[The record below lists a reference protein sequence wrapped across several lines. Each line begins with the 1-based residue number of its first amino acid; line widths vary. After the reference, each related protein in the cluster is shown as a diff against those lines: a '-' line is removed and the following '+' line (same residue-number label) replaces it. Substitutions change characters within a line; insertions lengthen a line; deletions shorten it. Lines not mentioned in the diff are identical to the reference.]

1 MELLGN
7 SSFLIEQLMNAIMLG
22 CIYTLVA
29 VGFSLF
35 FGVLDVVVFC
45 SGDIAVFG
53 TFSLMGAY
61 MIFETAGL
69 TSMLPMPVWMMLLMG
84 VAAILCAGL
93 GVFTYLSS
101 IRPFEK
107 SSSLMPLLS
116 TIALGV
122 VIREAIGLF
131 FPLGRNPQRFPR
143 LIPNGSFGGHAL
155 LSYRNV
161 TIICVTFLVLLAVF
175 FFLRKSKMGNAM
187 QAMAQNKRLAAI
199 SGINIRSVAITTFVL
214 GGLLLSVAGF
224 LIGAYYGT
232 VRFDNGS
239 LYGIKGFSAAVVGGL
254 SNVYGAII
262 GGMLLAFIEVFVS
275 ILPGGAAYAS
285 AVAFIVVVIFMV
297 AKPEGIL
304 GEKTVEKV

>member
-1 MELLGN
+1 MELLANG
-7 SSFLIEQLMNAIMLG
+7 SFLMEQLMNAIMLG

-29 VGFSLF
+29 VGYSLF
-35 FGVLDVVVFC
+35 FGVLDAVVFC

-69 TSMLPMPVWMMLLMG
+69 TSMLPTPVWLMLLMG
-84 VAAILCAGL
+84 MAAILCAGL
-93 GVFTYLSS
+93 GVFTYFAS

-107 SSSLMPLLS
+107 TSSMMPLLS
-116 TIALGV
+116 TIALGF
-122 VIREAIGLF
+122 VIRESIGLF

-143 LIPNGSFGGHAL
+143 LIPSGSFGGHAL

-175 FFLRKSKMGNAM
+175 LFLRKSKMGNAM

-199 SGINIRSVAITTFVL
+199 TGINIRSVAITPFIL

-275 ILPGGAAYAS
+275 IFPGGAAYAS